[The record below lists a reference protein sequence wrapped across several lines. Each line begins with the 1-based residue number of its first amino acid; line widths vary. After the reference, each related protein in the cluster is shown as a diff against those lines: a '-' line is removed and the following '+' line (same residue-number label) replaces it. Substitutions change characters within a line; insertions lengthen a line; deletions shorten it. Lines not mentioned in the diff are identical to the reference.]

1 MSCYIYMQALSSSH
15 LLQCTLVNSC
25 SVLIIFFR
33 PPIRMCQNSRKPS
46 RCIYM
51 MTILIWEAMHGGTFI
66 FEGLWHCKSNK
77 IFIQRN
83 AAIYLERCLKPVR
96 AIDYSKHW
104 Q

>member
-51 MTILIWEAMHGGTFI
+51 
-66 FEGLWHCKSNK
+66 
-77 IFIQRN
+77 
-83 AAIYLERCLKPVR
+83 
-96 AIDYSKHW
+96 
-104 Q
+104 